1 MRAEKIKSLY
11 KNKLTKM
18 KHQKKRRGFTLIE
31 LLIVVAII
39 GLLATIVLV
48 AVTRARKKANATQAK
63 AIAVE
68 VTKALSMYVANGCDG
83 SVALALPAANAA
95 MSDCNAE
102 VLIQRFPST
111 DFSGGLTW
119 ALTPA
124 NPTYNNYTITIGGFA
139 LGNFIC
145 SNGACTCTNTTVNG
159 CTQSP

>member
-1 MRAEKIKSLY
+1 
-11 KNKLTKM
+11 M
-18 KHQKKRRGFTLIE
+18 KHQKKRKGFTLIE

-68 VTKALSMYVANGCDG
+68 VTKAISMYVANGCSG
-83 SVALALPAANAA
+83 STALNLPAANGQ
-95 MSDCNAE
+95 MTDCNGA

-111 DFSGGLTW
+111 TFSGGLTW
-119 ALTPA
+119 GVAPA
-124 NPTYNNYTITIGGFA
+124 GATYDNYTITVGKFA

-145 SNGACTCTNTTVNG
+145 RNGSCTCSDSTATG
-159 CTQSP
+159 CTESQ